1 MEILFHGKRA
11 LVTGAGKG
19 IGRALTLKLVEC
31 GAEVVAVSR
40 TQADLDSLRKESPK
54 IQPLCLDISNWDL
67 TKNAL
72 KSIGP
77 VDLLVNNAGIME
89 LKEYGTPNEK
99 MLKGKKRRNFPMGT
113 MNINVKAIINIG
125 QLIANDMKARGK
137 GGAIVNLSSVM
148 GFTVA
153 PAYGVYCASKGA
165 VDQLT
170 RSMALDFG
178 PYNIRVNSV
187 NPTAVRTRMA
197 EKEGLFDKDNEFAK
211 TTINRTPLRRFA
223 EPEDVVNPVLFLLS
237 DKAAMVTGITLP
249 IDGGLNINYV

>member
-40 TQADLDSLRKESPK
+40 TQADLDALKKESPK

-72 KSIGP
+72 KGIGP
-77 VDLLVNNAGIME
+77 IDLLVNNAGIME
-89 LKEYGTPNEK
+89 LKEYGTYTEHDVD
-99 MLKGKKRRNFPMGT
+99 RT

-125 QLIANDMKARGK
+125 QLIASDMKARGK
-137 GGAIVNLSSVM
+137 GGSIVNLSSVM

-211 TTINRTPLRRFA
+211 TTINRTPLKRFA
-223 EPEDVVNPVLFLLS
+223 ETEDVVNPVLFLLS
-237 DKAAMVTGITLP
+237 DKAAMITGVTLP